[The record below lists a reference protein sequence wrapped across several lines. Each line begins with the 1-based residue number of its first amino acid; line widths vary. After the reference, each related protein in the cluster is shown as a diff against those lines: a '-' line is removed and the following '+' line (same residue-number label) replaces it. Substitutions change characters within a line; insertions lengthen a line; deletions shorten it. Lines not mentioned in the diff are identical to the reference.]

1 MSEAISDEKFLDVA
15 IRHPESL
22 TPDGA
27 MRLFDCVKSLRSAL
41 AAEKERADKAEVERD
56 NLLGKSS
63 GKCVHEVDK
72 FSIRGCY
79 NCVLLQAEAAES
91 ALLAEKE
98 KALKWERQCVV
109 RGDQWE
115 AAEERVRQLESERNS
130 LVKSTG
136 EHVTVREE
144 YQSQIA
150 ALTEKLCEVR
160 KNITEALE
168 SMTATQYAFEV
179 VWPEIEKISGPDWD
193 GMKAGMNQEYALL
206 GDAIEVSKLRK

>member
-1 MSEAISDEKFLDVA
+1 MSYSCLKHGWTHVYEGCPLCVRTTQSSSSGTALSDHEGHLLGCLTCERSKVYNLSVA
-15 IRHPESL
+15 I
-22 TPDGA
+22 
-27 MRLFDCVKSLRSAL
+27 

-150 ALTEKLCEVR
+150 ALTEKLKVVGVR
-160 KNITEALE
+160 NKFLEQSISEHLEDCPIGSTE
-168 SMTATQYAFEV
+168 
-179 VWPEIEKISGPDWD
+179 I
-193 GMKAGMNQEYALL
+193 L
-206 GDAIEVSKLRK
+206 GANP